1 MHIQSRGTVVFL
13 LLAAAAFAIA
23 ATGNFLT
30 VWAWLAGGLFLVL
43 ALLFWGRTYSQ
54 TFQKPMWRILLLA
67 VLLIL
72 IVVLVTLFSLVRN
85 RPAWRDDSDVQQAE
99 AACYSLDEAERY
111 ACIEQQAV
119 ASLNPD
125 VCRLANKFIDDM
137 CLQMVYEAADDPAIC
152 EQLYLESVRPNC
164 EAFYARKGDSNDKYK

>member
-1 MHIQSRGTVVFL
+1 MNKLVIGVTAVFL
-13 LLAAAAFAIA
+13 I
-23 ATGNFLT
+23 FLT
-30 VWAWLAGGLFLVL
+30 AC
-43 ALLFWGRTYSQ
+43 TDH
-54 TFQKPMWRILLLA
+54 
-67 VLLIL
+67 
-72 IVVLVTLFSLVRN
+72 
-85 RPAWRDDSDVQQAE
+85 PAWRDDSDVQQAE
-99 AACYSLDEAERY
+99 AACHSLDEAERY

-164 EAFYARKGDSNDKYK
+164 EAFYARKGDSHDKYK